1 MQVRLAFRS
10 GTAGF
15 AIGTRRIAG
24 RTFAT
29 GRLATL
35 GARLTLGTRT
45 FTGRVAAG
53 GIFTTRAVTGP
64 LTVAAG
70 FAITGTICIGRPLSV
85 TRRIGFGAAL
95 TVARGTFRA
104 RAIAG
109 TLTIAGTIGIG
120 WPLSVARRAGRRI
133 ESFGGTIS
141 FTAGFAIARTVGV
154 AGTFSVAGSTR
165 RRGEPITRGI
175 TGRTE
180 TAFAVT
186 RCAGRATAFA
196 AHAAGREQLVHGQL
210 AVVILVERPQRIR
223 RTRDFI
229 LGDEAVA
236 VLVESGDERRR
247 RRPFTATGFAGRDW
261 GTLPVFTGGY
271 GRAALRLLGIRKARR
286 QGERECDDGCS
297 VFHGVGFCLFSLLFA
312 FSDCWAAVDSR
323 TQGLAESSDENCEV
337 SVNAPFRGS
346 GRSGMI
352 RRRDSNSKNRPPSCI
367 HPEAILPMNL
377 SHLPSRTRS
386 GHVAVLFAGAFL
398 GCAFAGAA
406 DALQSKSTYSK
417 AYGETKGVVAVD
429 PAKDLPRYPAV
440 EPKGAVATWK
450 VKPGFRLKLA
460 AHEPQVRSPIAVSF
474 DERGRMFVVEMID
487 YSELRDVTPH
497 LGRVSM
503 LEDKDGDGY
512 YETSTVFADNLPWPT
527 GLICANGGIY
537 VIATPDVYFFK
548 DTRGAGKAD
557 VREVVFTGFGSGLK
571 LLNVQGLANCPQWGL
586 DNRIHI
592 QAGGGNRGV
601 VTCLKRPDLKGV
613 ELGGKDFWFDPRT
626 HEFGLEAGGA
636 QFGMSFDDYGRKFAC
651 SNSDHLQYFVYDDR
665 YAARNPFFSM
675 PSPRQSI
682 AADGGAAE
690 VYRISP
696 DEPWRIVRT
705 RWRIAGVVKGM
716 VEGGGRV
723 SGYFTGATGTTVYRG
738 DAYGDDFLNNTFTG
752 DAGGQLVHRKKIY
765 PDGVSLIGKRP
776 DDEQNFEF
784 AASKDT
790 WVRVV
795 NFANA
800 PDGCLHVIDMY
811 REVIEHPW
819 SIPDEIKKHID
830 LNSGNDR
837 GRIYRIEPERTDW
850 QRRAG
855 VDLSKASAAEL
866 VKTLEHPNGWQ
877 RDTAARL
884 LYEKQ
889 DKSAIP
895 LLEKIVNESPST
907 VAKLHALGALDGLG
921 ALNEQIVIGATTDK
935 SEHVRERAVKL
946 LERFITEGQLEYRI
960 WDKIR
965 RLVRDPSLRVQMQI
979 AFLIG
984 EFQKLKMKDED
995 ATVVMGSESAYW
1007 FPSQALRYLATRN
1020 DSDAMLRAAVF
1031 SSFTGSLRWMITDE
1045 FKHPR
1050 TYSSPSAER
1059 YVVQLASMAGASND
1073 RESIQAIIDALGQ
1086 ASGTKIAPALATACI
1101 RALAEGLKR
1110 AGSTIAKADADSK
1123 LAAVFA
1129 KAADTVR
1136 NEKAAEAARIE
1147 AVQLVSL
1154 DTPKQAVPALL
1165 VCLGKSQPE
1174 AVQSAGV
1181 AALGQFGGGDVTDAF
1196 IAHWPDLS
1204 KKARTAAFAVMLAR
1218 PERATALLN
1227 AIGAKSIAVGELS
1240 ASDVQALFKH
1250 KDASVAKL
1258 ADKVLAELKPP
1269 SREEAVAKYKA
1280 ALAAKGD
1287 ASRGREI
1294 YAQRCISCH
1303 RVGGEGF
1310 QLGPDLITVKAKG
1323 RDGILTAILEP
1334 NKEVAPQFISYT
1346 VNTKDGQSLMGFI
1359 AKDDASGLTLKM
1371 IGGAEQ
1377 TIPRNQIKGS
1387 SSSGL
1392 SLMPEGIEA
1401 GMNVQAMA
1409 DLLTFIEEL
1418 K

>member
-1 MQVRLAFRS
+1 
-10 GTAGF
+10 
-15 AIGTRRIAG
+15 
-24 RTFAT
+24 
-29 GRLATL
+29 
-35 GARLTLGTRT
+35 
-45 FTGRVAAG
+45 
-53 GIFTTRAVTGP
+53 
-64 LTVAAG
+64 
-70 FAITGTICIGRPLSV
+70 
-85 TRRIGFGAAL
+85 
-95 TVARGTFRA
+95 
-104 RAIAG
+104 
-109 TLTIAGTIGIG
+109 
-120 WPLSVARRAGRRI
+120 
-133 ESFGGTIS
+133 
-141 FTAGFAIARTVGV
+141 
-154 AGTFSVAGSTR
+154 
-165 RRGEPITRGI
+165 
-175 TGRTE
+175 
-180 TAFAVT
+180 
-186 RCAGRATAFA
+186 
-196 AHAAGREQLVHGQL
+196 
-210 AVVILVERPQRIR
+210 
-223 RTRDFI
+223 
-229 LGDEAVA
+229 
-236 VLVESGDERRR
+236 
-247 RRPFTATGFAGRDW
+247 
-261 GTLPVFTGGY
+261 
-271 GRAALRLLGIRKARR
+271 
-286 QGERECDDGCS
+286 
-297 VFHGVGFCLFSLLFA
+297 
-312 FSDCWAAVDSR
+312 
-323 TQGLAESSDENCEV
+323 
-337 SVNAPFRGS
+337 
-346 GRSGMI
+346 
-352 RRRDSNSKNRPPSCI
+352 
-367 HPEAILPMNL
+367 MNL
-377 SHLPSRTRS
+377 SHLSSRMCS
-386 GHVAVLFAGAFL
+386 GHAAVLIASAFF
-398 GCAFAGAA
+398 GSAFAGAA
-406 DALQSKSTYSK
+406 DALPSKSTYSK
-417 AYGETKGVVAVD
+417 AYGETKGVVTVD

-440 EPKGAVATWK
+440 EPKDAVATWK

-527 GLICANGGIY
+527 GIICANGGIY

-548 DTRGAGKAD
+548 DTTGAGKAD

-636 QFGMSFDDYGRKFAC
+636 QYGMSFDNYGRKFAC

-675 PSPRQSI
+675 PNPRQSI

-738 DAYGDDFLNNTFTG
+738 DAYGDDFVNNTFTG

-819 SIPDEIKKHID
+819 SIPDEIKKHLD

-837 GRIYRIEPERTDW
+837 GRIYRLEPERADW
-850 QRRAG
+850 QRRAS
-855 VDLSKASAAEL
+855 VDLCEASTSEL
-866 VKTLEHPNGWQ
+866 VKTLEHLNGWQ

-884 LYEKQ
+884 LFERQ
-889 DKSAIP
+889 DKSAVP
-895 LLEKIVNESPST
+895 LLEKLIGEPVSA
-907 VAKLHALGALDGLG
+907 VAKLHALAALDGLS
-921 ALNEQIVIGATTDK
+921 ALSEAMVIKAMGDK
-935 SEHVRERAVKL
+935 DEHVRVRAVKL
-946 LERFITEGQLEYRI
+946 AEHFTLNSFPDSPIWKAVKCRAGDLSALVRFQAALTAGEFPDG
-960 WDKIR
+960 DKTIPLRGVIR
-965 RLVRDPSLRVQMQI
+965 RDAADPWVS
-979 AFLIG
+979 
-984 EFQKLKMKDED
+984 
-995 ATVVMGSESAYW
+995 
-1007 FPSQALRYLATRN
+1007 
-1020 DSDAMLRAAVF
+1020 AAVLSAPPHVTGPLFSELSRDKDF
-1031 SSFTGSLRWMITDE
+1031 SS
-1045 FKHPR
+1045 
-1050 TYSSPSAER
+1050 
-1059 YVVQLASMAGASND
+1059 
-1073 RESIQAIIDALGQ
+1073 
-1086 ASGTKIAPALATACI
+1086 APAGRDFLRKLVQVIGSKNDAKENAATLGLLTQGDVSAPMI
-1101 RALAEGLKR
+1101 RAFAEGLKR
-1110 AGSTIAKADADSK
+1110 AGSGIAKVDVENR
-1123 LAAVFA
+1123 LGAVFT

-1136 NEKAAEAARIE
+1136 DAKAADAARIE
-1147 AVQLVSL
+1147 AMQLVSL
-1154 DTPKQAVPALL
+1154 DTPKQAMPALL
-1165 VCLGKSQPE
+1165 ACLGKSQPE

-1204 KKARTAAFAVMLAR
+1204 KKARTAAFTVMLAR
-1218 PERATALLN
+1218 PERATALLH
-1227 AIGAKSIAVGELS
+1227 AIEAKRIAAGELA
-1240 ASDVQALFKH
+1240 ASDAQALFKH
-1250 KDASVAKL
+1250 KDAAVSAL

-1269 SREEAVAKYKA
+1269 SRESVVAKYKP

-1287 ASRGREI
+1287 AARGREV
-1294 YAQRCISCH
+1294 YAQRCVTCH
-1303 RVGGEGF
+1303 RIGEQGI

-1334 NKEVAPQFISYT
+1334 NKEVAPQFIAYT
-1346 VNTKDGQSLMGFI
+1346 VETKDGQSLTGFI
-1359 AKDDASGLTLKM
+1359 SKDDASGLTLRM

-1377 TIPRNQIKGS
+1377 TIPRNQIKGT

-1401 GMNVQAMA
+1401 GMDVQAMA